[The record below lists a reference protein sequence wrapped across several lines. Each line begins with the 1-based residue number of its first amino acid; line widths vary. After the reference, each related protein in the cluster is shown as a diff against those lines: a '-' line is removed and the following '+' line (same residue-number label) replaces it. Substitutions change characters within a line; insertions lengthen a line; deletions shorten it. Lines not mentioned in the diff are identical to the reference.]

1 MDPRYRQQQGPG
13 LPSGPQSGVRPPQRP
28 SQNSLHSATSSAA
41 LSQPGQMTRAERF
54 EEEKRR
60 IIESCFFKTDDG
72 GQLAESYITHIRV
85 TEDSSYPQTPH
96 PPDSPSANKER
107 MIIVA
112 VKNTGR
118 VRLHKARENANRS
131 FSIGKTWN
139 MEELTGVMSWSHF
152 SPRSEEE
159 AQLKSWAGDVGFT
172 VTIAKQYYWQAGTEK
187 EKEFFIASL
196 VKIFRKYTQGKLP
209 ELRGFS
215 PRELEQMTGSSAS
228 GSASS
233 SRVGSGA
240 SPGRPLQPPPFS
252 PDRGLTSANFAGQRS
267 LTQTDGQ
274 TFDSNSGRPMPG
286 NRPTTSNS
294 DRSNFSQGRSPSAL
308 SGTPPSGGFNGWQ
321 DPGRQPR
328 LQPSRDGNLRQQNSR
343 DPLMP
348 PRAAPPTNGSFTSQ
362 ASSRSEFGQQRIG
375 TPDSPAQSRQAALNQ
390 ADRSPSRTPDALQIQ
405 KHGEQAGPN
414 GLGIGN
420 VQDRWRPNGAPPV
433 PPPSQDVPMPL
444 RPANGAT
451 VTPKGS
457 QTSLR
462 DQPVPER
469 RRPFMTGAQMNGS
482 QSILNKGPTSQPM
495 PPTPTKATQQMMP
508 PPASRNNSSQ
518 PMPDGRLMGIPGAF
532 VESPAPSDK
541 IEKEGL
547 IPLPLKPSAP
557 PAQVEPPTVPLPA
570 KPEPEPTPITK
581 DTSALSDGEA
591 KDIEQTEDGTD
602 LSRPGL
608 GPMFGAQKKS
618 ARDLFK
624 SAANKYG
631 AFVPRAGGAAAKL
644 KAGEVSKNEPDGIS
658 GVVPAPGL
666 LRSRT
671 DESMKADSPATD
683 TSIQAT
689 PTSALAPN
697 PNDKIPPPAEPV
709 PEVTVSSPIS
719 PSQEKEN
726 ALPVQQYEVSKEVE
740 AEVPVENAQQKKAKA
755 DKEETARR
763 KKRRSQQQNKYLS
776 VLGVDSA
783 ALENRGLDFEMM
795 LDDFGWGTDV
805 SKAKTI
811 EALEADIRREI
822 SRVEAGSWLGHLEQK
837 DDRVEAVE
845 ILLDQTIAEVDEL
858 DGLLTLYS
866 VELGSLNDDIA
877 FIEAQ
882 SQGLQVQT
890 ANQKLLQAEL
900 QSLVDT
906 ISITPRQLEALKRAT
921 PSNRDGLDSIEQALL
936 LLYKAM
942 VTIDPTIRQGSRS
955 QSNAGLN
962 SELSTMVALREK
974 GGQYLSESI
983 TFLSRFTEFMRMGF
997 PAAFMQ
1003 VNKSGGAKLSIESH
1017 DAARAE
1023 LWQYSPIML
1032 FAKEIDPPQWEAL
1045 LVAYQKA
1052 ARDSYQDEFTANGK
1066 AWKQFARKSTGDEQ
1080 EILFTFNEKEDAGL
1094 TGTARKLTVKRSQT
1108 LARGLRTASGEK
1120 SATKSIQSG
1129 TLWPFEAFSGAMDE
1143 MIPLIFM
1150 EQNFIVDYFHATGT
1164 QYMDF
1169 ADAVAAAPPESR
1181 RGTNLRARKAFEP
1194 DRNLAARI
1202 TAAMADM
1209 YSFFPKE
1216 INDFITW
1223 AVRDD
1228 PLQGIGIMHALCR
1241 NNSFEDTN
1249 QEFLTKTL
1257 TGITNALA
1265 SRWNKFVD
1273 EQIRAI
1279 EDTKVKIKK
1288 RKGVI
1293 GFIKIFPN
1301 FSAAIENMLPSALD
1315 EPASISEVRRMVDVG
1330 YGKINKAMFESL
1342 SVIAKGSPGMAPG
1355 SATAGG
1361 LSADPEDK
1369 EALNYQILLIENMN
1383 HYVEEV
1389 ETRGDSVLEDGKRE
1403 AQEEMEE
1410 HLGRYVDTVL
1420 RRPLGRVMDFL
1431 DSIGHAVKNLPIGTP
1446 PTAIA
1451 TKSSTST
1458 SAFRKLIQS
1467 TDQKELRKGVEA
1479 LKKRVEKH
1487 FGDADDLNLSRH
1499 LVGTVMKHCEGTYVG
1514 IFQQVQDAGREIY
1527 EGEAGDGVLATRE
1540 EVARWFRPSR

>member
-1 MDPRYRQQQGPG
+1 MHARTDQGHI
-13 LPSGPQSGVRPPQRP
+13 V
-28 SQNSLHSATSSAA
+28 
-41 LSQPGQMTRAERF
+41 
-54 EEEKRR
+54 
-60 IIESCFFKTDDG
+60 
-72 GQLAESYITHIRV
+72 AESYITHIRV

-118 VRLHKARENANRS
+118 VRLHKARENANKS

-139 MEELTGVMSWSHF
+139 MEELTGVMSWAHLT
-152 SPRSEEE
+152 PRSEEE

-187 EKEFFIASL
+187 EKEFFVASL

-215 PRELEQMTGSSAS
+215 PREMEQMTGSSAS

-240 SPGRPLQPPPFS
+240 SPGRPPQPPPFS
-252 PDRGLTSANFAGQRS
+252 PDRGLTSANFAGQRN
-267 LTQTDGQ
+267 LTPQSDGQ
-274 TFDSNSGRPMPG
+274 PFDPTFGRPMPG

-308 SGTPPSGGFNGWQ
+308 SGTPPPNGFYASQ
-321 DPGRQPR
+321 DPGRQLR
-328 LQPSRDGNLRQQNSR
+328 LQPSRDGNLRQPNSR

-348 PRAAPPTNGSFTSQ
+348 PRGAPPTNGSSTSL
-362 ASSRSEFGQQRIG
+362 ASSRSEFGQRIG
-375 TPDSPAQSRQAALNQ
+375 TPDSLVQSRQAALNQ
-390 ADRSPSRTPDALQIQ
+390 PDGSPARTPDALQIQ
-405 KHGEQAGPN
+405 KHGEQAGAM

-420 VQDRWRPNGAPPV
+420 VQDRWRPNGAPPG

-457 QTSLR
+457 QISLK

-469 RRPFMTGAQMNGS
+469 RRPFMTGAQMAGS
-482 QSILNKGPTSQPM
+482 QPFMNKGSSSQPM
-495 PPTPTKATQQMMP
+495 SPTTTKAMQQMMS
-508 PPASRNNSSQ
+508 PPASRNNSNQ

-532 VESPAPSDK
+532 IESPAPSEK

-547 IPLPLKPSAP
+547 IPPPLKPSAP
-557 PAQVEPPTVPLPA
+557 PTQVEAPAVPLPA
-570 KPEPEPTPITK
+570 KPEPEPTPTTK
-581 DTSALSDGEA
+581 DASTLPDGEI
-591 KDIEQTEDGTD
+591 KDEEQFNDGTD

-644 KAGEVSKNEPDGIS
+644 KAGEVGKNEPDGIS
-658 GVVPAPGL
+658 GVVPAPGI
-666 LRSRT
+666 LRTRT
-671 DESMKADSPATD
+671 DDSVKADSPATD
-683 TSIQAT
+683 ASIQAT

-697 PNDKIPPPAEPV
+697 PKDQIPPPAEPV
-709 PEVTVSSPIS
+709 PEVTISSPIS
-719 PSQEKEN
+719 PSKETEN
-726 ALPVQQYEVSKEVE
+726 ALPVQQYEVSIKAE
-740 AEVPVENAQQKKAKA
+740 AEAPIENAQQKKAIA

-776 VLGVDSA
+776 VLGIDSA
-783 ALENRGLDFEMM
+783 ILENRGLDFEMM
-795 LDDFGWGTDV
+795 LDDFGWGTSV
-805 SKAKTI
+805 SQAKTI

-845 ILLDQTIAEVDEL
+845 ILLDKTIAEVDEL

-890 ANQKLLQAEL
+890 ANQKLLQTEL

-906 ISITPRQLEALKRAT
+906 ISITPKQLEALKRAT
-921 PSNRDGLDSIEQALL
+921 PSNRDGLDLIERALL

-942 VTIDPTIRQGSRS
+942 VTIDPTIRQGNRL

-962 SELSTMVALREK
+962 NELSTMVALREK

-1003 VNKSGGAKLSIESH
+1003 VDKSGGAKLSIESH
-1017 DAARAE
+1017 DVARAE

-1052 ARDSYQDEFTANGK
+1052 ARESYQAEFTANGK
-1066 AWKQFARKSTGDEQ
+1066 AWKQLAQKPAGDEQ

-1094 TGTARKLTVKRSQT
+1094 SGTARKLTVKRSQT

-1120 SATKSIQSG
+1120 AATKSIQSG
-1129 TLWPFEAFSGAMDE
+1129 SLWPFEAFSGALDE
-1143 MIPLIFM
+1143 MIPLISM
-1150 EQNFIVDYFHATGT
+1150 EQNFVVDFFHASGT
-1164 QYMDF
+1164 QHIDF

-1216 INDFITW
+1216 INDFIMW
-1223 AVRDD
+1223 GVRDD
-1228 PLQGIGIMHALCR
+1228 PLQGIGIMHALYR

-1257 TGITNALA
+1257 TEVANALA
-1265 SRWNKFVD
+1265 SRWNKFVE

-1315 EPASISEVRRMVDVG
+1315 EPASTSEVRQMVDVG

-1342 SVIAKGSPGMAPG
+1342 RVIAKESPGMAPG
-1355 SATAGG
+1355 SAATGG

-1389 ETRGDSVLEDGKRE
+1389 ETRGDSILEEGKRE
-1403 AQEEMEE
+1403 AQEDMEE
-1410 HLGRYVDTVL
+1410 HLGRYVDAVL
-1420 RRPLGRVMDFL
+1420 RRPLGKVMVCPTPFLILVDFL
-1431 DSIGHAVKNLPIGTP
+1431 
-1446 PTAIA
+1446 
-1451 TKSSTST
+1451 
-1458 SAFRKLIQS
+1458 
-1467 TDQKELRKGVEA
+1467 GV
-1479 LKKRVEKH
+1479 
-1487 FGDADDLNLSRH
+1487 
-1499 LVGTVMKHCEGTYVG
+1499 
-1514 IFQQVQDAGREIY
+1514 
-1527 EGEAGDGVLATRE
+1527 
-1540 EVARWFRPSR
+1540 

>member
-1 MDPRYRQQQGPG
+1 
-13 LPSGPQSGVRPPQRP
+13 
-28 SQNSLHSATSSAA
+28 
-41 LSQPGQMTRAERF
+41 
-54 EEEKRR
+54 
-60 IIESCFFKTDDG
+60 
-72 GQLAESYITHIRV
+72 
-85 TEDSSYPQTPH
+85 
-96 PPDSPSANKER
+96 
-107 MIIVA
+107 
-112 VKNTGR
+112 
-118 VRLHKARENANRS
+118 
-131 FSIGKTWN
+131 
-139 MEELTGVMSWSHF
+139 MEELTGVMSWNHL

-159 AQLKSWAGDVGFT
+159 AQLKTWAGDVGFT

-215 PRELEQMTGSSAS
+215 PREMEQMTGSAS
-228 GSASS
+228 GSGAS

-240 SPGRPLQPPPFS
+240 SPGRPPQLPPFS
-252 PDRGLTSANFAGQRS
+252 PDRGLTSANFAGQRN
-267 LTQTDGQ
+267 LTPQADGQ
-274 TFDSNSGRPMPG
+274 IPDPTSGRPMAG

-308 SGTPPSGGFNGWQ
+308 SATPPPGGFYGSQ

-328 LQPSRDGNLRQQNSR
+328 LQPSRDGNLRQPNSR
-343 DPLMP
+343 DPLMS
-348 PRAAPPTNGSFTSQ
+348 PRGVLPTNGSFTSL
-362 ASSRSEFGQQRIG
+362 ASSRSDFGQPRNG
-375 TPDSPAQSRQAALNQ
+375 TPDSLVQSRQAALNQ
-390 ADRSPSRTPDALQIQ
+390 SDRSPSRTPDALQIQ

-420 VQDRWRPNGAPPV
+420 VQDRWRPNGAPSG
-433 PPPSQDVPMPL
+433 PPPSQDVPSPL
-444 RPANGAT
+444 RPANGVT
-451 VTPKGS
+451 VTPQGS
-457 QTSLR
+457 QTSLT

-469 RRPFMTGAQMNGS
+469 RRPFMTGVQMNGS
-482 QSILNKGPTSQPM
+482 QNRGPTSQPM
-495 PPTPTKATQQMMP
+495 PPTPTKARQDMMP
-508 PPASRNNSSQ
+508 PLASRNNSNQ

-532 VESPAPSDK
+532 VESPAPSET

-547 IPLPLKPSAP
+547 MPPPLKPSAP
-557 PAQVEPPTVPLPA
+557 PTQVEPPPA
-570 KPEPEPTPITK
+570 AKTDPEPALVTK
-581 DTSALSDGEA
+581 DTTTPSEDEA
-591 KDIEQTEDGTD
+591 KVAGKTDSGPD

-618 ARDLFK
+618 ARDMFK
-624 SAANKYG
+624 TAATKYG

-644 KAGEVSKNEPDGIS
+644 KAVEVSKNEPDGIS

-671 DESMKADSPATD
+671 DDSVKADSPATD
-683 TSIQAT
+683 ASIQAT
-689 PTSALAPN
+689 PTSALAPD
-697 PNDKIPPPAEPV
+697 PKDQIPTPAEPV

-719 PSQEKEN
+719 PSKENKN
-726 ALPVQQYEVSKEVE
+726 ALPTQRYEVSNEVE
-740 AEVPVENAQQKKAKA
+740 IEVPVENAQQKKAKA
-755 DKEETARR
+755 DQEETARR
-763 KKRRSQQQNKYLS
+763 KKRRSAQQNKYLS
-776 VLGVDSA
+776 VLGIDTAV
-783 ALENRGLDFEMM
+783 LENRGLDFEMM
-795 LDDFGWGTDV
+795 LDDFGWGTSV
-805 SKAKTI
+805 SQAKTI

-837 DDRVEAVE
+837 DDRVETVE
-845 ILLDQTIAEVDEL
+845 ILLDKTIAEVDEL

-890 ANQKLLQAEL
+890 ANQKLLQTEL

-921 PSNRDGLDSIEQALL
+921 PSNHDGLESIERALL

-942 VTIDPTIRQGSRS
+942 VTIDPTIRQGNRL

-962 SELSTMVALREK
+962 NELSTMVALRDK

-997 PAAFMQ
+997 PAALMQ
-1003 VNKSGGAKLSIESH
+1003 VDKSGGAKLNIESH
-1017 DAARAE
+1017 DVARAE

-1032 FAKEIDPPQWEAL
+1032 FAKEIDPPQWEDL

-1052 ARDSYQDEFTANGK
+1052 AHDSYEAEFTANGK
-1066 AWKQFARKSTGDEQ
+1066 AWKQLARKPSGDEQ
-1080 EILFTFNEKEDAGL
+1080 DILFTFNEKEDAGL

-1120 SATKSIQSG
+1120 AAAKSLQGG
-1129 TLWPFEAFSGAMDE
+1129 TLWPFEAFSGALDE
-1143 MIPLIFM
+1143 MIPLISM
-1150 EQNFIVDYFHATGT
+1150 EQNFIVDFFHATGT
-1164 QYMDF
+1164 QSIDF
-1169 ADAVAAAPPESR
+1169 ADAIYAARPEER
-1181 RGTNLRARKAFEP
+1181 RGTNLRARKAFES

-1202 TAAMADM
+1202 TAAMADV

-1216 INDFITW
+1216 INDLITW

-1228 PLQGIGIMHALCR
+1228 PLQGIGIMHALHR
-1241 NNSFEDTN
+1241 NNSYEDTN

-1257 TGITNALA
+1257 TEIANALA

-1315 EPASISEVRRMVDVG
+1315 EPASTSEVRRMVDIG

-1342 SVIAKGSPGMAPG
+1342 RVIAKESPGMAPG
-1355 SATAGG
+1355 SAAAGG

-1389 ETRGDSVLEDGKRE
+1389 ETRGDSVLEEGKRE

-1410 HLGRYVDTVL
+1410 HLARYVDAVL
-1420 RRPLGRVMDFL
+1420 RRPLGKVMVCF
-1431 DSIGHAVKNLPIGTP
+1431 
-1446 PTAIA
+1446 
-1451 TKSSTST
+1451 
-1458 SAFRKLIQS
+1458 
-1467 TDQKELRKGVEA
+1467 
-1479 LKKRVEKH
+1479 
-1487 FGDADDLNLSRH
+1487 
-1499 LVGTVMKHCEGTYVG
+1499 
-1514 IFQQVQDAGREIY
+1514 
-1527 EGEAGDGVLATRE
+1527 
-1540 EVARWFRPSR
+1540 

>member
-1 MDPRYRQQQGPG
+1 MDPRYRPQGPG

-28 SQNSLHSATSSAA
+28 SQNSLLSANSSNAP
-41 LSQPGQMTRAERF
+41 SQMTRAERF

-60 IIESCFFKTDDG
+60 IIESCFFKTDEAG
-72 GQLAESYITHIRV
+72 LLAESYITHIRV
-85 TEDSSYPQTPH
+85 IEDSSYPQTPH
-96 PPDSPSANKER
+96 PPDSTSANKER

-118 VRLHKARENANRS
+118 VRLHKARENANKS

-139 MEELTGVMSWSHF
+139 MEELTGVLSWTNLT
-152 SPRSEEE
+152 PRSEEE

-196 VKIFRKYTQGKLP
+196 VKIFRKYTQGRLP

-215 PRELEQMTGSSAS
+215 PREMEQMTGSS
-228 GSASS
+228 GSNSAAS
-233 SRVGSGA
+233 SRVGSGNP
-240 SPGRPLQPPPFS
+240 PGRPPQLPPFS
-252 PDRGLTSANFAGQRS
+252 PDRGLTSANFAGQRN
-267 LTQTDGQ
+267 LTPQSDGQ
-274 TFDSNSGRPMPG
+274 VSDPSRPMLG

-308 SGTPPSGGFNGWQ
+308 SGTPPSGGFYGSQ

-328 LQPSRDGNLRQQNSR
+328 PQPSRDGNLRQPNTR

-348 PRAAPPTNGSFTSQ
+348 PRGAPPTNGSFTSL
-362 ASSRSEFGQQRIG
+362 ASSRSDVGQQRVG
-375 TPDSPAQSRQAALNQ
+375 TPDSPSQSRQAALTQ
-390 ADRSPSRTPDALQIQ
+390 ADRSPSRTPDALQFQ
-405 KHGEQAGPN
+405 KNGEQAGPN
-414 GLGIGN
+414 GLGIAN
-420 VQDRWRPNGAPPV
+420 VQDRWRPNGAPSGL
-433 PPPSQDVPMPL
+433 PPSQEVPMPL
-444 RPANGAT
+444 RSANGAT
-451 VTPKGS
+451 ITPKGS
-457 QTSLR
+457 QTSLK

-469 RRPFMTGAQMNGS
+469 RRPFMTGAQTNGS
-482 QSILNKGPTSQPM
+482 QSIISKGPTNQPT
-495 PPTPTKATQQMMP
+495 PPTPTKARQEMMP
-508 PPASRNNSSQ
+508 PPASRSNSNQ

-532 VESPAPSDK
+532 IESPAPSEK
-541 IEKEGL
+541 IETEGL
-547 IPLPLKPSAP
+547 IPPPLKPSAASTQAQSPVIPP
-557 PAQVEPPTVPLPA
+557 PAET
-570 KPEPEPTPITK
+570 EPEPAAGTEA
-581 DTSALSDGEA
+581 TSAPSQDESKDGEQ
-591 KDIEQTEDGTD
+591 KDNGVDM
-602 LSRPGL
+602 SRPGL
-608 GPMFGAQKKS
+608 GRMFGAHKKS
-618 ARDLFK
+618 ARDMFK
-624 SAANKYG
+624 TAATTYG
-631 AFVPRAGGAAAKL
+631 AFVPRAGGAVAKL

-666 LRSRT
+666 LRTRT
-671 DESMKADSPATD
+671 DESVKVDSPATD

-689 PTSALAPN
+689 PTSALGPT
-697 PNDKIPPPAEPV
+697 PDKQIPPPADPV
-709 PEVTVSSPIS
+709 PELRVSSPVS
-719 PSQEKEN
+719 PSGGDDN
-726 ALPVQQYEVSKEVE
+726 APPTQQYEVSKVVDTEVS
-740 AEVPVENAQQKKAKA
+740 AENALQKKAKA
-755 DKEETARR
+755 DQEETARR
-763 KKRRSQQQNKYLS
+763 KKRRSAQQNKYLS

-783 ALENRGLDFEMM
+783 ALENRGLDFELM
-795 LDDFGWGTDV
+795 LDDFGWGTSV
-805 SKAKTI
+805 SQAKTI

-822 SRVEAGSWLGHLEQK
+822 SRVEAGSWLGHLQQK

-845 ILLDQTIAEVDEL
+845 ILLDKTIAEVDEL

-890 ANQKLLQAEL
+890 ANQKLLQIEL

-921 PSNRDGLDSIEQALL
+921 PGNRDGLASIEQALL

-942 VTIDPTIRQGSRS
+942 VMIDPTIRQGNRL
-955 QSNAGLN
+955 QGDAGLN
-962 SELSTMVALREK
+962 NELSTMVALREK
-974 GGQYLSESI
+974 GGQYFTEST

-1003 VNKSGGAKLSIESH
+1003 VDKSGSTKLSIESH
-1017 DAARAE
+1017 EAARAE

-1032 FAKEIDPPQWEAL
+1032 FAKEIDPPHWEAL

-1052 ARDSYQDEFTANGK
+1052 ARDSYLDEFTANAK
-1066 AWKQFARKSTGDEQ
+1066 AWKQLARKTTGDEQ

-1120 SATKSIQSG
+1120 AAAKSIQSG
-1129 TLWPFEAFSGAMDE
+1129 NLWPFEAFSGAMDE
-1143 MIPLIFM
+1143 MIPLMSM
-1150 EQNFIVDYFHATGT
+1150 EQNFIVDFFHANGS
-1164 QYMDF
+1164 QYLDF
-1169 ADAVAAAPPESR
+1169 ADAVAAAPPEFR

-1202 TAAMADM
+1202 TAAMADV

-1216 INDFITW
+1216 MSNLITW

-1228 PLQGIGIMHALCR
+1228 PLQGIGIMHALHR

-1249 QEFLTKTL
+1249 QEFLTKML
-1257 TGITNALA
+1257 TEIANALA
-1265 SRWNKFVD
+1265 SRWHKFVD

-1315 EPASISEVRRMVDVG
+1315 EPASASEVRRMVDVG

-1342 SVIAKGSPGMAPG
+1342 RVIAKESPGIAPG
-1355 SATAGG
+1355 SAAAGG

-1389 ETRGDSVLEDGKRE
+1389 ETRGDHVLEEGKRE

-1410 HLGRYVDTVL
+1410 HLGRYVDAVL
-1420 RRPLGRVMDFL
+1420 RRPLGKVMDFL
-1431 DSIGHAVKNLPIGTP
+1431 DSIGHAIKNLPVGTP

-1458 SAFRKLIQS
+1458 SAFRKLVQS
-1467 TDQKELRKGVEA
+1467 TDQKELRKGIEA

-1499 LVGTVMKHCEGTYVG
+1499 LVGKVLKHCEGTYVT

-1527 EGEAGDGVLATRE
+1527 EGEAGDAVLATKDD
-1540 EVARWFRPSR
+1540 